1 MVIRLGVTGLKK
13 TWLLCFLDLFAGMRQ
28 GVAGLGW
35 VTACG
40 VLWDDAANGGNG
52 DPIPGNW
59 YRI

>member
-40 VLWDDAANGGNG
+40 VLSDDAANGGNG
-52 DPIPGNW
+52 DPIPGN
-59 YRI
+59 